1 MDEFA
6 PVCKFTYMQNKLHMC
21 KFGHENG
28 ALDAQNKV
36 TYVNINKVRYVNIN
50 KVTYVNINKVT
61 YVNINKVTYVH
72 INSILWRV
80 ICSH

>member
-1 MDEFA
+1 MNEFA

-36 TYVNINKVRYVNIN
+36 TYVNINKV
-50 KVTYVNINKVT
+50 TYVKLI
-61 YVNINKVTYVH
+61 
-72 INSILWRV
+72 SM
-80 ICSH
+80 

>member
-1 MDEFA
+1 MEYKYVSKCVHMDEFA

-36 TYVNINKVRYVNIN
+36 TYVNINKV
-50 KVTYVNINKVT
+50 TYVNINKG
-61 YVNINKVTYVH
+61 IYVH